1 MSAVVYVEFSMT
13 NSKIFDEV
21 GCPDE
26 LKRAKK
32 FIKKQADI
40 ILALEKEIEQKDN
53 EILLIKER
61 KKNETKT
68 T

>member
-1 MSAVVYVEFSMT
+1 MT
-13 NSKIFDEV
+13 YEGIFDETD
-21 GCPDE
+21 CKQE

-32 FIKKQADI
+32 YIEKQANI

-53 EILLIKER
+53 EILIIKER

>member
-40 ILALEKEIEQKDN
+40 ILALEKEIELTDYEIKTLKERLN
-53 EILLIKER
+53 EIR
-61 KKNETKT
+61 
-68 T
+68 